1 MQEPSLKKS
10 VPIVYNIFL
19 NFGSDVD
26 IRFSCMKWEFCR
38 LPLLTNGKYIEYPT
52 HNTVKCQSEFFR
64 CCASIVDP
72 IFSRTIQEKMKVVIL
87 TTLGV
92 ELIIHFFNRLNMTQ
106 KAKFHVYWGGGG
118 GKGNTRSPS
127 MAVGFNDPHPH
138 PLCQFCMWSQSSFNI
153 KF

>member
-10 VPIVYNIFL
+10 VPIGYNIFL

-106 KAKFHVYWGGGG
+106 KAKFHVYWGGGREG
-118 GKGNTRSPS
+118 EHQK
-127 MAVGFNDPHPH
+127 
-138 PLCQFCMWSQSSFNI
+138 PLHGSRLQRPTSTPPLSILHVVSVI
-153 KF
+153 V